1 MKDKDFNIVELDWG
15 KANTHLIG
23 VEIDKYIRH
32 IIYVS
37 AEDITENDIFMY
49 NGTSYVCIF
58 VEHDGEKY
66 PIGISCIENGSE
78 EKDMHIDAEELFSK
92 KDRDVN
98 TVVVIN
104 PAKGFKGFYILG
116 NGRAV
121 IDYYYT
127 NDGRDEEEHTE
138 SFNINMN

>member
-1 MKDKDFNIVELDWG
+1 MKNKDFDIVKLDWD
-15 KANTHLIG
+15 KVNNHLIG

-37 AEDITENDIFMY
+37 AENITENDIFMY

-78 EKDMHIDAEELFSK
+78 EKDMCIDVEELFSK

-98 TVVVIN
+98 TVVVILI
-104 PAKGFKGFYILG
+104 PLKDSKVFIFLEMEGLLLIIIILMMAEMRRG
-116 NGRAV
+116 ILNHL
-121 IDYYYT
+121 T
-127 NDGRDEEEHTE
+127 
-138 SFNINMN
+138 

>member
-37 AEDITENDIFMY
+37 AEDITENDIFIY
-49 NGTSYVCIF
+49 NGTLYVCMFI
-58 VEHDGEKY
+58 EHDGEKY

-78 EKDMHIDAEELFSK
+78 GKEMCMDAEELLSK
-92 KDRDVN
+92 KDRDIN
-98 TVVVIN
+98 TIVAIN
-104 PAKGFKGFYILG
+104 HLKGFKGFYILG

-127 NDGRDEEEHTE
+127 DNGQDEKGHTE

>member
-1 MKDKDFNIVELDWG
+1 MKGEDFNVVKLDWD
-15 KANTHLIG
+15 KVNTHLIG

-66 PIGISCIENGSE
+66 PVGISCVENEPE
-78 EKDMHIDAEELFSK
+78 EDMYIDAEELLNK

-98 TVVVIN
+98 AVVVIN
-104 PAKGFKGFYILG
+104 PLKGFKGFYILG

-127 NDGRDEEEHTE
+127 DDGRDEEDHTE